1 MARRRTVKAVVR
13 EIREKHPEMKVD
25 VLYDPSGGW
34 SGHMRS
40 ELLPESEWGEYRVD
54 DVRYFDT
61 LAVVEAS

>member
-1 MARRRTVKAVVR
+1 
-13 EIREKHPEMKVD
+13 
-25 VLYDPSGGW
+25 
-34 SGHMRS
+34 MRS